1 LSLDFAN
8 TPSLPVSWCVCGNAG
23 VYLPERCSIVE
34 LRDDATL
41 EVPVPDT
48 SQPYESRKDRG
59 AKYKEVRPL
68 MAPQDLLCPMGV
80 GCVPRMGPAVLLT
93 NTHTYT
99 RGSFLCIGCRLQ

>member
-1 LSLDFAN
+1 MA
-8 TPSLPVSWCVCGNAG
+8 GAG

-59 AKYKEVRPL
+59 AKYKEVRWCLP
-68 MAPQDLLCPMGV
+68 V
-80 GCVPRMGPAVLLT
+80 ISRVRWV
-93 NTHTYT
+93 
-99 RGSFLCIGCRLQ
+99 